1 MTTAGARTSVG
12 QLPNFL
18 VIGAMKAGTS
28 SLYQYLR
35 AHPQIFMPAAKELSF
50 FAYEPNARHDLEWY
64 RRQFAS
70 AGEGAVA
77 LGEAS
82 TMYTKFP
89 RHPGVPERIAAR
101 IPGAKF
107 VYVIRDPVERIRSHY
122 EHQRNVGAEH
132 APIEEAV
139 MRDPA
144 YLDCS
149 RYAMQIER
157 YLEHFPREQLLV
169 VTSEE
174 LRSERAKTV
183 ANVYEFLGVDREF
196 VPDNLEHE
204 FFRTDERVPHPA
216 AAWRIRRALKRRFPA
231 TRRIRLNAVP
241 GIRTLGRVRHRAA
254 AKSTDHVAGPL
265 MTEQLRA
272 ELVGFL
278 REDVARLHGYMPP
291 DFAGWGI
298 A

>member
-1 MTTAGARTSVG
+1 M
-12 QLPNFL
+12 
-18 VIGAMKAGTS
+18 
-28 SLYQYLR
+28 
-35 AHPQIFMPAAKELSF
+35 
-50 FAYEPNARHDLEWY
+50 
-64 RRQFAS
+64 RRDQ
-70 AGEGAVA
+70 
-77 LGEAS
+77 
-82 TMYTKFP
+82 
-89 RHPGVPERIAAR
+89 
-101 IPGAKF
+101 
-107 VYVIRDPVERIRSHY
+107 
-122 EHQRNVGAEH
+122 
-132 APIEEAV
+132 
-139 MRDPA
+139 A

-169 VTSEE
+169 VTSES

-254 AKSTDHVAGPL
+254 AKSPDHVAGL
-265 MTEQLRA
+265 LVTEQLRA

-278 REDVARLHGYMPP
+278 REDVARLHAYMPS